1 MLNISLCMAHIF
13 NSLLIASALTSAQ
26 QFFLLEFPKGNI
38 ISWIPDEQSVYG
50 MLTRSLDFSTKMR
63 MFHSIQV
70 FSDWGHSINTY
81 QFNCRVTVCL
91 LLCLDGTF
99 WPTWPLC
106 TLYNIGLC
114 CGTIWEAGNI
124 CSWCIFCPETSYQVW
139 RTQHIPL
146 VLIQNSVIF
155 RLFSLERGK
164 VKSCRHLSWRF
175 FQ

>member
-1 MLNISLCMAHIF
+1 M
-13 NSLLIASALTSAQ
+13 Q
-26 QFFLLEFPKGNI
+26 
-38 ISWIPDEQSVYG
+38 
-50 MLTRSLDFSTKMR
+50 

-70 FSDWGHSINTY
+70 FFSDWGHSINTH

-106 TLYNIGLC
+106 TLYNTGLC
-114 CGTIWEAGNI
+114 CGTIWEAGNT

-155 RLFSLERGK
+155 KLFSLEGGK
-164 VKSCRHLSWRF
+164 VKSSRHLSWRF
-175 FQ
+175 FQQAYCDNYKCLRRSFYRKVTDNDITNTLRSLERDIWFCPSCFLH